1 MPALSEPRCFAATTI
16 DPLSRLAAQ
25 AVQAPD
31 ATQRRRLLS
40 QLRGQLGG
48 ALTSGRD
55 DLLRHALANVI
66 SPAAGLALL
75 ETLDYVINAP
85 TDPGGGFAASLFAIP
100 VVFVAAGL
108 AGAEVAG
115 VIPDIKAITRLLE
128 THDTLGPARAFR
140 LSEALC
146 AEASLEADSPSQRYA
161 LLRSVESAGV
171 AARPDMLP
179 APIRLESA
187 DESVHL
193 RFLVASVVAQA
204 QAPSFPEAAR
214 DTGRWGMPLSRGLL
228 AQLGQAGLSLLPL
241 PRPPAGLMRALHE
254 GRRAREEVAFQAF
267 ASRVLRRMRS
277 QTGEPDA
284 EVAALE
290 SGAIGVRLVPAFE
303 RERADTHRWQLDALD
318 GLADVTASILG
329 LLAECRVS
337 SVRVLERIESD
348 AEFLGG

>member
-1 MPALSEPRCFAATTI
+1 M
-16 DPLSRLAAQ
+16 
-25 AVQAPD
+25 
-31 ATQRRRLLS
+31 
-40 QLRGQLGG
+40 
-48 ALTSGRD
+48 
-55 DLLRHALANVI
+55 LRHALANAI
-66 SPAAGLALL
+66 SPAAGLALM
-75 ETLDYVINAP
+75 EALDYVINTP
-85 TDPGGGFAASLFAIP
+85 PDPKGGIAARLFAIP
-100 VVFVAAGL
+100 VVFVAGGL

-115 VIPDIKAITRLLE
+115 VIPDIEVITRLLE
-128 THDTLGPARAFR
+128 THDTLGPVRAFG
-140 LSEALC
+140 LSQALC

-161 LLRSVESAGV
+161 LLRSIESAGV

-193 RFLVASVVAQA
+193 RFLVAGVVAPV
-204 QAPSFPEAAR
+204 QAPSFPETAR
-214 DTGRWGMPLSRGLL
+214 DTGSWGMPLSRGLL

-254 GRRAREEVAFQAF
+254 GRRAREEVALQAF

-290 SGAIGVRLVPAFE
+290 SGAIGVRLVPALE
-303 RERADTHRWQLDALD
+303 RDRAETHRWQLDALD
-318 GLADVTASILG
+318 ELADVTASILG
-329 LLAECRVS
+329 LLAECRVN